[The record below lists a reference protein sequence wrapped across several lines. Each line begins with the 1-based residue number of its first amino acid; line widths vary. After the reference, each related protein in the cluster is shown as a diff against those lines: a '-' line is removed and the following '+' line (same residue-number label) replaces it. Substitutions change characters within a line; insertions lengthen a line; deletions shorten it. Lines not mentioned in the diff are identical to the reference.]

1 VWRSSA
7 APETWVNE
15 ARVLGRR
22 LGITGLIVVRQ
33 SGRDASPHVAGFFQS
48 VVMLPPSAASWSFE
62 ARQSALIHE
71 LTHIK
76 RHDRLTQAMAQLA
89 CAIYWFNPL
98 VWHAAAGLARERER
112 ACDDAVL
119 QSGAK
124 ASAYASLLLD
134 LARRTRSARTPATA
148 LSMARPSAIEGR
160 LLLILSDASRIPR
173 RSTRWLVAVTLV
185 AITAT
190 VLGAERMTQPVA
202 QERAPEPRP
211 LVKALPVMGLD
222 DKAPSVATT
231 ASGPDLIEALL
242 SALKDPDSRVREK
255 AAIGLAF
262 RRDPRIVDPLL
273 IAIADSDSQVRE
285 KAAIALGASGDPR
298 AQAALTTAMHDP
310 DPRVREKAV
319 GGLVLLGL
327 HPSTPLRV
335 APSNVEGHK

>member
-1 VWRSSA
+1 MWI
-7 APETWVNE
+7 NE
-15 ARVLGRR
+15 ARAIGHR
-22 LGITGLIVVRQ
+22 IGLSGPVAVRELR
-33 SGRDASPHVAGFFQS
+33 RDASPHVAGFFQS
-48 VVMLPPSAASWSFE
+48 VVMLPPSAASWSYE

-76 RHDRLTQAMAQLA
+76 RHDRLTQAIAQLA

-98 VWHAAAGLARERER
+98 VWYAAAGLARERER

-124 ASAYASLLLD
+124 ASTYASLLLD
-134 LARRTRSARTPATA
+134 LARRTRSAWTPATA
-148 LSMARPSAIEGR
+148 LSMARRSAIEGR

-173 RSTRWLVAVTLV
+173 RSTRWLVAVALV

-190 VLGAERMTQPVA
+190 VLGAERVTPAVP
-202 QERAPEPRP
+202 QEHAPEPRP
-211 LVKALPVMGLD
+211 FVRPLLVMGLD
-222 DKAPSVATT
+222 DRAPGVATT
-231 ASGPDLIEALL
+231 ASGPDAIDALL

-255 AAIGLAF
+255 ATIGLAF

-273 IAIADSDSQVRE
+273 IAIEDSDSRVRE

-298 AQAALTTAMHDP
+298 ALAALTTAMNDP

-327 HPSTPLRV
+327 RPSTPLKA
-335 APSNVEGHK
+335 APSNGEGRK